1 MCKGK
6 SFLLLLD
13 LEPEEP
19 PRFAKKLPEET
30 TVLEGD
36 PFTIQLQ
43 VLGNPKPT
51 VHWYVEDQ
59 PLKETE
65 FLKITARGEWHK
77 VSIDEILIDDEGI
90 YKCVAENYLGVVETE
105 TEVLVEGKT
114 TAFSNGIYELS
125 LWYSIPLREV
135 LKTSSSF

>member
-1 MCKGK
+1 M
-6 SFLLLLD
+6 
-13 LEPEEP
+13 
-19 PRFAKKLPEET
+19 
-30 TVLEGD
+30 
-36 PFTIQLQ
+36 
-43 VLGNPKPT
+43 LGNPKPT
-51 VHWYVEDQ
+51 VSWYLEDQ

-114 TAFSNGIYELS
+114 IAFSNQIYVIFS
-125 LWYSIPLREV
+125 HCRIP
-135 LKTSSSF
+135 SQ